1 MMQRITRRH
10 NTKPTFS
17 MSASRIAIRRIAA
30 LSGPRAQASLL
41 GARPFTSLGETLT
54 SKVSLLFFSLA
65 APAGYRLH
73 CTHMSHSFLLN
84 SQERA
89 EEARYI
95 RLREKAAM
103 EARKEAAKGDKDLED
118 AMHDAA
124 GIIAATHDK
133 LSHEALLNIA
143 KWKLGR
149 IS

>member
-1 MMQRITRRH
+1 
-10 NTKPTFS
+10 
-17 MSASRIAIRRIAA
+17 
-30 LSGPRAQASLL
+30 
-41 GARPFTSLGETLT
+41 
-54 SKVSLLFFSLA
+54 
-65 APAGYRLH
+65 
-73 CTHMSHSFLLN
+73 
-84 SQERA
+84 
-89 EEARYI
+89 
-95 RLREKAAM
+95 M

>member
-1 MMQRITRRH
+1 MEQCAAAARITCL
-10 NTKPTFS
+10 
-17 MSASRIAIRRIAA
+17 I
-30 LSGPRAQASLL
+30 
-41 GARPFTSLGETLT
+41 TLT
-54 SKVSLLFFSLA
+54 FDV
-65 APAGYRLH
+65 
-73 CTHMSHSFLLN
+73 
-84 SQERA
+84 QERA

-133 LSHEALLNIA
+133 ISQEGLLNLA

-149 IS
+149 LS

>member
-1 MMQRITRRH
+1 
-10 NTKPTFS
+10 

-54 SKVSLLFFSLA
+54 SK
-65 APAGYRLH
+65 
-73 CTHMSHSFLLN
+73 
-84 SQERA
+84 ERA

-133 LSHEALLNIA
+133 LSHEALLNLA